1 MKDLKLSYEQKKFL
15 NSNGIE
21 VVYFEYYV
29 EVNGIKIKVK
39 PVDNTG
45 RQLLEYI
52 AKGGIK

>member
-15 NSNGIE
+15 NADGIE

-39 PVDNTG
+39 PVDSTG
-45 RQLLEYI
+45 RQLLEYYV
-52 AKGGIK
+52 KGGLK

>member
-21 VVYFEYYV
+21 VVYYEYYV

-39 PVDNTG
+39 PVDATG
-45 RQLLEYI
+45 RQLLEYYV
-52 AKGGIK
+52 KGGLK

>member
-1 MKDLKLSYEQKKFL
+1 MKELKLSYEQKKFL
-15 NSNGIE
+15 NASGVE

-45 RQLLEYI
+45 RQLLEYVV
-52 AKGGIK
+52 KGGIK